1 MGFAQAMP
9 SLLRTP
15 HLVFRS
21 PDRPRLLLLHHGLDL
36 LVPGVIS
43 TVQGD
48 GGCEEGADVTPA
60 PPLYALRPT
69 PPAHCPPHPCTC
81 EEVPAVFLELL
92 RLRVQAPAAAARGGG
107 QPLPQ
112 SLQGRAAFGDAEDHD
127 GVVLHVVE
135 ALDG

>member
-60 PPLYALRPT
+60 PPVYALRPRPRRTALPT
-69 PPAHCPPHPCTC
+69 PAPVKRCPLCFWSFC
-81 EEVPAVFLELL
+81 ACAYRRRLL
-92 RLRVQAPAAAARGGG
+92 RREAGASHSRRAFRA
-107 QPLPQ
+107 
-112 SLQGRAAFGDAEDHD
+112 GRLSGTQKITM
-127 GVVLHVVE
+127 G
-135 ALDG
+135 